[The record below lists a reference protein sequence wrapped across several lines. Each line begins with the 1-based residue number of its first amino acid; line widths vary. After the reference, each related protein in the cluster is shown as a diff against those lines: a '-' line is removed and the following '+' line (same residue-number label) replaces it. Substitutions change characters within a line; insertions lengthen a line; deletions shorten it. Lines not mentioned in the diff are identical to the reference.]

1 MTHIIWAIF
10 YPDSHSSLT
19 LNPYAKEKRGKP
31 KPKAKPKPK
40 PSGMVKLEETPTD
53 EPADLDGIQGRK
65 LIHLPDA
72 DELKYDHSNL
82 IPPLNI
88 FQESI
93 SG

>member
-1 MTHIIWAIF
+1 
-10 YPDSHSSLT
+10 
-19 LNPYAKEKRGKP
+19 
-31 KPKAKPKPK
+31 
-40 PSGMVKLEETPTD
+40 MVKLEETPTD

-72 DELKYDHSNL
+72 DELKYDHFNSC
-82 IPPLNI
+82 PLYLF